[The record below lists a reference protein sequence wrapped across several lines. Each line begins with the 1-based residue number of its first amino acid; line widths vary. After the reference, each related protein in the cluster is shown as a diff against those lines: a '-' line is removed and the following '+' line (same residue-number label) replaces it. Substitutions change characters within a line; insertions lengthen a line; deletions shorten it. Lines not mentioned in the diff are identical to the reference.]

1 MLEGYWQYDCIFDK
15 TAKVENRMGV
25 GVAVAVAITADAALG
40 NLGEKWSEH
49 KKVCAHVRTYNDG

>member
-40 NLGEKWSEH
+40 NLGEKWSES
-49 KKVCAHVRTYNDG
+49 CILVR